1 MWIFCRK
8 TLYSK
13 IEKIQ
18 TLKNSETLKEVYGKD
33 DSYNNVLW
41 SRSSVSIHQRHL
53 RFSVTEI
60 FKSISQIN
68 PEFMS
73 SFFKTKKLSCN
84 LRKGPIL
91 NLPRTQ
97 STYYS
102 TNAIHFRSSLIWK
115 DLPAKIKSSNLVFE
129 FKTKIRN
136 LGNIGSGC
144 LICR

>member
-18 TLKNSETLKEVYGKD
+18 MIKNSEALKDVYGID
-33 DSYNNVLW
+33 DSYSNLLW
-41 SRSSVSIHQRHL
+41 SRNSVSIHQRHL

-91 NLPRTQ
+91 NLPSTQ

-102 TNAIHFRSSLIWK
+102 TNAIHFRYSLIWK
-115 DLPAKIKSSNLVFE
+115 NLPAKVKSSNLVFE
-129 FKTKIRN
+129 FKTKIKIWEI
-136 LGNIGSGC
+136 LV
-144 LICR
+144 LDV

>member
-18 TLKNSETLKEVYGKD
+18 MIKNSEALKDVYGID
-33 DSYNNVLW
+33 DSYSNLLW
-41 SRSSVSIHQRHL
+41 SRNSVSIHQRHL

-91 NLPRTQ
+91 NLPSTQ

-102 TNAIHFRSSLIWK
+102 TNAIDFRGSLIWK
-115 DLPAKIKSSNLVFE
+115 NLPAKVKSSNLVFE
-129 FKTKIRN
+129 FKTKIKIWEI
-136 LGNIGSGC
+136 LV
-144 LICR
+144 LDV

>member
-41 SRSSVSIHQRHL
+41 SRNSVSIHQRHL

-91 NLPRTQ
+91 NLPSTQ

-102 TNAIHFRSSLIWK
+102 TNAIHFRGSLIWK
-115 DLPAKIKSSNLVFE
+115 NLPAKVKSSNLVFE
-129 FKTKIRN
+129 FKTKIKIWEI
-136 LGNIGSGC
+136 LV
-144 LICR
+144 LDV